1 MIVLCGGIK
10 GGIGKTTVA
19 TNLAVMR
26 ATERGPGQ
34 VALIDADPQESS
46 FKFTQLRN
54 DTMSA
59 AGFNCFKITGK
70 PVRTEVQGLASKYG
84 DIIIDAGVGDSTGQ
98 RAALTVADVVVL
110 PFRPGSYD
118 VWTIGDL
125 TQLIDEMRD
134 VNPVLRAVAFINQG
148 DHQGRDNSEAADMLR
163 ESESVSVI
171 DVCLGYRKAFRN
183 TATGKAVTELF
194 PQDGK
199 AIAEMTALYGAIF
212 NPSTVAQND
221 AEKNLSDYEKNC
233 VDAEKNLFEQ

>member
-26 ATERGPGQ
+26 SNEQGPGQ

-54 DTMSA
+54 DTIGT

-70 PVRTEVQGLASKYG
+70 PVRTEVMGLASKYG

-125 TQLIDEMRD
+125 TRLIEEMRD
-134 VNPVLRAVAFINQG
+134 VNPSLRAIAFINQG
-148 DHQGRDNSEAADMLR
+148 DHQGQDNYEAAEMLR
-163 ESESVSVI
+163 ESESVTVL

-183 TATGKAVTELF
+183 TATGKAVTELL
-194 PQDGK
+194 PQDNK
-199 AIAEMTALYGAIF
+199 AVTEMKALYAAIF
-212 NPSTVAQND
+212 SITEIQNITK
-221 AEKNLSDYEKNC
+221 KNLSEIVTNF
-233 VDAEKNLFEQ
+233 VDI

>member
-10 GGIGKTTVA
+10 GGIGKTTIA

-26 ATERGPGQ
+26 SSELGPGK

-46 FKFTQLRN
+46 YKFTQLRN
-54 DTMSA
+54 DTMPA

-70 PVRTEVQGLASKYG
+70 PVRSEVLGLTDKYT

-125 TQLIDEMRD
+125 TQLIEEMRD
-134 VNPVLRAVAFINQG
+134 VNPALKAIAFINQG
-148 DHQGRDNSEAADMLR
+148 DHQGNDNSEAAEMLR
-163 ESESVSVI
+163 ESETVDVI
-171 DVCLGYRKAFRN
+171 DVQLGYRKAFRN
-183 TATGKAVTELF
+183 TATGKSVSELT
-194 PQDGK
+194 PQDPK
-199 AIAEMTALYGAIF
+199 ALAEMTALYATIF
-212 NPSTVAQND
+212 STISVQKD
-221 AEKNLSDYEKNC
+221 AKNILSESKTNNSSPER
-233 VDAEKNLFEQ
+233 VG

>member
-26 ATERGPGQ
+26 ANERGPGQ

-54 DTMSA
+54 DTMET

-70 PVRTEVQGLASKYG
+70 PVRSEVLGLADKYA

-98 RAALTVADVVVL
+98 RAALTVADIVVL

-125 TQLIDEMRD
+125 TQLIEEMRD
-134 VNPVLRAVAFINQG
+134 VNPNLRALAFINQG
-148 DHQGRDNSEAADMLR
+148 DHQGSDNSEAAEML
-163 ESESVSVI
+163 SESKTVSVI
-171 DVCLGYRKAFRN
+171 DVRLGYRKAFRN
-183 TATGKAVTELF
+183 TATGKAVTELT
-194 PQDGK
+194 PQDPK
-199 AIAEMTALYGAIF
+199 AVAEMLALYAAVFSPIKVQI
-212 NPSTVAQND
+212 NA
-221 AEKNLSDYEKNC
+221 K
-233 VDAEKNLFEQ
+233 KNLFDSEKNTFESERTGK

>member
-1 MIVLCGGIK
+1 VIVLCGGIK

-26 ATERGPGQ
+26 ANERGPGQ

-54 DTMSA
+54 DTMPS

-70 PVRTEVQGLASKYG
+70 PVRSEVLGLADKYA

-98 RAALTVADVVVL
+98 RAALTVANVVVL

-125 TQLIDEMRD
+125 TQLIEEMRD
-134 VNPVLRAVAFINQG
+134 VNPNLRALAFINQG
-148 DHQGRDNSEAADMLR
+148 DHQGSDNSEAAEMLS
-163 ESESVSVI
+163 ESESVVVI
-171 DVCLGYRKAFRN
+171 DVRLGYRKAFRN
-183 TATGKAVTELF
+183 TATGKAVTELT
-194 PQDGK
+194 PPDSK
-199 AIAEMTALYGAIF
+199 AIAEMQALYAAVFHPDEI
-212 NPSTVAQND
+212 QND
-221 AEKNLSDYEKNC
+221 TKKNLSEPEKNISEPER
-233 VDAEKNLFEQ
+233 VG

>member
-10 GGIGKTTVA
+10 GGIGKTTIA
-19 TNLAVMR
+19 TNLAVIR
-26 ATERGPGQ
+26 ANELGPGK

-54 DTMSA
+54 DTIAA

-70 PVRTEVQGLASKYG
+70 PVRSEVLGLADKYA

-98 RAALTVADVVVL
+98 RAALTIANVVVL

-125 TQLIDEMRD
+125 TRLVDEMRD
-134 VNPVLRAVAFINQG
+134 VNPDLRALAFINQG
-148 DHQGRDNSEAADMLR
+148 DHQGSDNSEAAEMLR

-171 DVCLGYRKAFRN
+171 DVRIGYRKAFRN
-183 TATGKAVTELF
+183 TATGKAVTELV
-194 PQDGK
+194 PQDQK
-199 AIAEMTALYGAIF
+199 AVAEMLALYAMVF
-212 NPSTVAQND
+212 NHAND
-221 AEKNLSDYEKNC
+221 DIKKNLSDPEKNT
-233 VDAEKNLFEQ
+233 FEPERVG

>member
-26 ATERGPGQ
+26 AAELGAGQ

-54 DTMSA
+54 EALPA

-70 PVRTEVQGLASKYG
+70 AVRSETLGLAGKYQ

-98 RAALTVADVVVL
+98 RAALTVANVAVL

-125 TQLIDEMRD
+125 ASLIDEMRD
-134 VNPVLRAVAFINQG
+134 VNPELRALAFINQG
-148 DHQGRDNSEAADMLR
+148 DHQGSDNGEAAEMLAC
-163 ESESVSVI
+163 EAVTVI
-171 DVCLGYRKAFRN
+171 DARLGYRKAFRN
-183 TATGKAVTELF
+183 TATGRAVTELT
-194 PQDGK
+194 PSDPK
-199 AIAEMTALYGAIF
+199 AIAEMQALYAAVF
-212 NPSTVAQND
+212 SQNQRD
-221 AEKNLSDYEKNC
+221 VKTIQNESFLR
-233 VDAEKNLFEQ
+233 VG